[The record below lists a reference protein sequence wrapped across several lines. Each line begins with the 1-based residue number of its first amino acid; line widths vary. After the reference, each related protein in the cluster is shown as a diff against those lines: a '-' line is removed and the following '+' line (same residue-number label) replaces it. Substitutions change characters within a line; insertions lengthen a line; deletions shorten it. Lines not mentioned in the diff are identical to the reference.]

1 MHRTRQFKT
10 INSCTMSSSIN
21 LSRSGVFTD
30 EITEMHLENTRSRR
44 RSSINAKKKCISFPF
59 RHFPTRFDA
68 GDAANDARDA
78 RDGVRRDARDGGA
91 PSRDGGAPFEG
102 VRGAGARKRRE
113 DEGYRRPTAKRGG
126 FFFFF

>member
-1 MHRTRQFKT
+1 MKSPRCTSKTLDREDVHRSTP
-10 INSCTMSSSIN
+10 
-21 LSRSGVFTD
+21 
-30 EITEMHLENTRSRR
+30 
-44 RSSINAKKKCISFPF
+44 KKKCISFPF

-126 FFFFF
+126 FFFF